1 MLISQALLSGLTGS
15 SPGEHMKPN
24 PTGMRIH
31 SLAQR
36 KGAGGEQ
43 QTSTR
48 GIPRQ
53 LQVRG
58 KGAELCQSSH
68 PRTSGHSPSSA
79 GSTEQ
84 PERKQLPAAEPART
98 RRTLG
103 KAAGV
108 QAERLSAGRHARQ
121 RKHRLQQRRGRARAL
136 PPQQSQERQTMAGAS
151 SRRYRVTWTLSTCPA
166 ALALSFYQRSGHLA
180 FQHAARTSWHSS
192 TLAPESPA
200 PPVHRVTAEPGRF
213 SPNTAGPARCWAHTW
228 VLPFFHFL
236 RPSAAT
242 ASSPSL

>member
-1 MLISQALLSGLTGS
+1 MDNKLAVPPRAPGANLYHSSHSEKKLLARAKVQRCCWGADFTGTAVALISQALLSGLESS
-15 SPGEHMKPN
+15 SPGKHMKPN

-53 LQVRG
+53 SQVRG

-68 PRTSGHSPSSA
+68 PRTSGHSPSSSA

-84 PERKQLPAAEPART
+84 PERKQLHAAEPART

-121 RKHRLQQRRGRARAL
+121 RKHRLQQRRGKACAL
-136 PPQQSQERQTMAGAS
+136 PPQQS
-151 SRRYRVTWTLSTCPA
+151 
-166 ALALSFYQRSGHLA
+166 
-180 FQHAARTSWHSS
+180 
-192 TLAPESPA
+192 
-200 PPVHRVTAEPGRF
+200 
-213 SPNTAGPARCWAHTW
+213 
-228 VLPFFHFL
+228 
-236 RPSAAT
+236 
-242 ASSPSL
+242 